1 MDLARARVERDAHGT
16 APSQVADATK
26 EIMPAR
32 NARGRFVRSASRST
46 ASRAIAVRR
55 RAAPLARTR
64 TRTVVVRRAARRA
77 RAAIGGIRPIHLAV
91 GAAAISYLAG
101 SKGPTSLKLLT
112 SKIPGTATFGPAATI
127 GLTCLAIDKWVR
139 PNRYL
144 RAAGYAGIVIAAA
157 KIGAAGMDFKY
168 VGDSNDGV
176 ADIDIGDEDD
186 DLDE

>member
-1 MDLARARVERDAHGT
+1 M
-16 APSQVADATK
+16 
-26 EIMPAR
+26 
-32 NARGRFVRSASRST
+32 
-46 ASRAIAVRR
+46 
-55 RAAPLARTR
+55 
-64 TRTVVVRRAARRA
+64 
-77 RAAIGGIRPIHLAV
+77 

-168 VGDSNDGV
+168 VGDDGV
-176 ADIDIGDEDD
+176 ADLDIGDDD
-186 DLDE
+186 DGDDDE